1 MGGDKVGAFVYFAG
15 VDVEESLG
23 EDWMGSTFLLQ
34 LFPVLVLLLL
44 RACVLDLVF
53 EVRDAGR
60 LDGCEDCESAFQP
73 LIYSVS
79 AAYTSLPALLH
90 QVQSVTRQCAF
101 ERSDQ
106 LHQLEQVLGFVK
118 EV

>member
-1 MGGDKVGAFVYFAG
+1 MLEFLFFGACA
-15 VDVEESLG
+15 
-23 EDWMGSTFLLQ
+23 
-34 LFPVLVLLLL
+34 
-44 RACVLDLVF
+44 LDLVF

-60 LDGCEDCESAFQP
+60 FDGREDCESASQP
-73 LIYSVS
+73 LIDSVS

-106 LHQLEQVLGFVK
+106 LHQLKQVLGLVK
-118 EV
+118 EVEKDGQSERSEESLGVDERQLEDFEKSGHWCS